1 MTSNPIDERIITQV
15 SRCQDKFITKA
26 NYYKDKYIHLIS
38 LVTCSVGIIFTT
50 IFYSNKI
57 SNDVAVLKDNVKS
70 LKLFIKDGG
79 KILLQDTEY
88 GYLFYASKRKGGKY
102 GNEKM
107 SSLCWKRIYYSS
119 ERDRIFGQVF
129 QNTMQGLQRNGPG
142 IPRYVFYK
150 SSHKSKM
157 LMCII
162 SNSKT
167 VRK

>member
-1 MTSNPIDERIITQV
+1 MVQV

-79 KILLQDTEY
+79 KILLQETDR
-88 GYLFYASKRKGGKY
+88 GYLFYASKKEMGKY
-102 GNEKM
+102 GNKKM
-107 SSLCWKRIYYSS
+107 SSLYWERVYYNY
-119 ERDRIFGQVF
+119 ERDRLLCYAI
-129 QNTMQGLQRNGPG
+129 QNPVRKLQRNGTG
-142 IPRYVFYK
+142 IPRYMFYK
-150 SSHKSKM
+150 SGNKSQGLKCM
-157 LMCII
+157 I
-162 SNSKT
+162 SNSK
-167 VRK
+167 